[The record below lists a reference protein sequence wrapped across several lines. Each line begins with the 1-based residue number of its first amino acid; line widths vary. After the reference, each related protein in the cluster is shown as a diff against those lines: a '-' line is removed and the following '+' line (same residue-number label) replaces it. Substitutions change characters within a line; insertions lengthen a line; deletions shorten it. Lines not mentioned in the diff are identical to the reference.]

1 MIYLCL
7 TMLFFLTGC
16 ENKREPLPEPSP
28 EQVVFQGT
36 INAVGDSLTAGY
48 GLAEDE
54 AYPALL
60 EKRHRSDGHNYRVIN
75 AGISG
80 ETSSGTFAR
89 MKWILAQK
97 PDIVILETGAND
109 GMRGIQT
116 DLIKENIS
124 RSVQIL
130 KEHNVSVKL
139 AGMRM
144 LTNLGTGYRGA
155 FAEIYP
161 EVAREQDVLLIPF
174 FLEGVAGVPSLN
186 LADTI
191 HPTAEGYKI
200 ITESIYP
207 SVLQVIGETE
217 NNRTR

>member
-1 MIYLCL
+1 MICLCL
-7 TMLFFLTGC
+7 TMLFFLAGC
-16 ENKREPLPEPSP
+16 ENKREPLPETTP
-28 EQVVFQGT
+28 EQIVFQGT
-36 INAVGDSLTAGY
+36 IIAVGDSLTAGY

-60 EKRHRSDGHNYRVIN
+60 ENRLRSDGYNYRIIN

-89 MKWILAQK
+89 MKWILAQR

-130 KEHNVSVKL
+130 KEHNVSVIL

-144 LTNLGTGYRGA
+144 LTNLGPGYRSA

-207 SVLQVIGETE
+207 SVLQVIGEIE